1 MNQYDFYF
9 ILGTSDLTHR
19 CATTKVPNTN
29 KHSSEGS
36 NPMWLKAYANEWYRN
51 EEDLDP
57 PPSQI
62 NNNGPDSLDEN
73 VLANEGYL
81 DSPDVKEFNGFITQN
96 NLSPLN
102 VYHQIEKLTN
112 NAQILTRKLETTEL

>member
-1 MNQYDFYF
+1 
-9 ILGTSDLTHR
+9 
-19 CATTKVPNTN
+19 
-29 KHSSEGS
+29 
-36 NPMWLKAYANEWYRN
+36 MWLKAYANEWYRN

-57 PPSQI
+57 PPAQV

-73 VLANEGYL
+73 VLAN
-81 DSPDVKEFNGFITQN
+81 DSYIGTSQVKEFNGFITQN